1 MCKPVSWI
9 EYDGNV
15 YFLTARDLRTRAGRE
30 PEITAGR
37 GTRSYEDIERLQVN
51 FRRSVQSVLSVEVGP
66 ALEGPYTEEQIANLA
81 ADFAEGEI
89 KEAING

>member
-1 MCKPVSWI
+1 MNSVGVHIPDLVEGEPDFKITRGMRS
-9 EYDGNV
+9 
-15 YFLTARDLRTRAGRE
+15 RDE
-30 PEITAGR
+30 
-37 GTRSYEDIERLQVN
+37 IERLQCQ